1 MKKHLLR
8 ALFILSFLGLIF
20 LVSACSVEISQTQLV
35 PTRTAAPPTDTPAP
49 TLTPTDTPTQ
59 PPTLTPTATQPG
71 DPTATASP
79 TPTPTVPFLF
89 PTVGTD
95 LQNFSGQ
102 SATGL
107 QGRMIFLAT
116 LADGTQAVLSFEP
129 GTGTL
134 SALFVTEPN
143 TKAWILSAS
152 VASDASGILLS
163 YAPPPPPGKPSYG
176 YTDQYVLRP
185 DGQLDPVLLRT
196 EDVEAMFGSFFTPAM
211 DYVYYSYFFADNT
224 APSGFRYHIY
234 RAPYKAGSGAA
245 IGASAGVGTPELVV
259 ENAYWERM
267 SADGTKM
274 AYVTFGDQDYDEMF
288 VSNADGSNPVR
299 VLDPAQFPTID
310 APFFSPD
317 NQYLYFSAVS
327 DTGTPTPLAWW
338 EKLMGVHIASAHTV
352 PSDFWRVSLVD
363 GSAQQITDLKAQ
375 GMFGDFSPDGTQIAF
390 ITSSGLYVM
399 QPDGSGLVQ
408 LLEASTL
415 YGNIEWVP

>member
-8 ALFILSFLGLIF
+8 AFFSLSLLGLIF

-49 TLTPTDTPTQ
+49 TLPPTDTPTQ

-79 TPTPTVPFLF
+79 TPTPTAPFLF
-89 PTVGTD
+89 PTVEAD
-95 LQNFSGQ
+95 LQNFAGQ
-102 SATGL
+102 SAAGL

-116 LADGTQAVLSFEP
+116 LSDGTQAVLAFEP
-129 GTGTL
+129 ATGTL
-134 SALFVTEPN
+134 STLFATEPN
-143 TKAWILSAS
+143 SKAWILSAS
-152 VASDASGILLS
+152 VASDNSGILLS

-211 DYVYYSYFFADNT
+211 DYVYYSYFFADST

-234 RAPYKAGSGAA
+234 RVGYPT
-245 IGASAGVGTPELVV
+245 GTPELVV

-274 AYVTFGDQDYDEMF
+274 AYVTFGNQDYDEMF
-288 VSNADGSNPVR
+288 VSDADGSNPVR

-317 NQYLYFSAVS
+317 NQYLYFSAVDS
-327 DTGTPTPLAWW
+327 GTPTPLAWW

-352 PSDFWRVSLVD
+352 PSDFWRVSLAD

-375 GMFGDFSPDGTQIAF
+375 GMFGAFSPDGTQIAF

-399 QPDGSGLVQ
+399 QPDGSELVQ